1 MTCEHDCA
9 RDPAFPRAIFNRPGL
24 DAIDYRI
31 GDYIA
36 MRAHILAQID
46 GDPALAGW
54 THRLPDDPGIALV
67 EAAAIVGDILAL
79 YQETYANEAYLRTA
93 QWRDS
98 VAELVRVLSYRLA
111 PGLGGRARFALA
123 VKGDRPVT
131 IPKGFAI
138 TAKLPSAPK
147 PAQFETTAAF
157 EARPA
162 LSKFH
167 LYRPRFVPQI
177 VNGSDTFQL
186 DAGNDLALAKGDR
199 LLVGT
204 ADGTTL
210 THTQILIVEKVWEAF
225 GIRHVKT
232 SGRIAS
238 LLGGRVFA
246 PVATPLASVSSA
258 LVSAALP
265 LLSAPAPMLLS
276 APLVPLGPLTLRPS
290 AGVLSG
296 GLSFLPA
303 FSGVL
308 GAGLGLA
315 LLGSAASLQAYKIGA
330 SVRHFGHNA
339 PATRVAIDANGHAS
353 EVGVSYVRRLNAN
366 QGDPAGPALRP
377 QQWPLEGE
385 VAAFSA
391 GTRVLVEA
399 NLSADASGAPARKR
413 VLERGVSQVDRQSLA
428 WGSLTGASTVL
439 QLDDDVAIAES
450 GTTLASA
457 DIRGI
462 TVHQVVGTGFRIRA
476 ASQPTGAASGH
487 SLDYFGSRADALA
500 LVDRTLLLGLASG
513 PRAVQ
518 VQAVD
523 AGGGADPRF
532 HALTLDASVR
542 LADFD
547 HDTPSVD
554 VYGNLVDT
562 TEGKSEVDAP
572 IGDGDARESFQTFA
586 LPKAPLTYLLDTAS
600 VPPQLPEL
608 EIRVGGVLWR
618 RVASL
623 FARGPREPIYIVR
636 EDADGKSFVQFG
648 DGRTGA
654 RLPSGRG
661 NVVAHWRTGSGAHGL
676 PAGADKPSAAKRLP
690 GFDDLWM
697 LEPATGGAAPES
709 AAHAR
714 LAAPTTMQ
722 SLGRIV
728 SLADFEAEALSL
740 PGVLKARAAW
750 QVQDGAPLVVLT
762 VLCASAEPADAAAID
777 LALRRALAAR
787 GPARWPLA
795 VRNGSRQRILIGLA
809 VAADP
814 SLRSEDIALAIA
826 AALGVEDDDPA
837 DDLDLGARGLM
848 HWRMRNFGD
857 GVHGSQ
863 ILAAVQNVAG
873 VRWVEIERLQIA
885 PVALTLGVA
894 APALAPV
901 LLAPSPVLSLGAFA
915 RVVPPARRS
924 LRARADQLLSLAQ
937 AGLTIRFVADPEE
950 GSS

>member
-1 MTCEHDCA
+1 MSCEHDCA
-9 RDPAFPRAIFNRPGL
+9 RDPAFPRMIFNRPGL

-31 GDYIA
+31 GDYVA
-36 MRAHILAQID
+36 MRAHMLAQID
-46 GDPALAGW
+46 ADPSLAGW

-98 VAELVRVLSYRLA
+98 VAELVRVLGYRLA
-111 PGLGGRARFALA
+111 PGLGGKARFALA
-123 VKGDRPVT
+123 AKGTQPVT

-167 LYRPRFVPQI
+167 LYRPRFIPQI
-177 VNGSDTFQL
+177 VNGLDTFQL
-186 DAGNDLALAKGDR
+186 DAGNELALAKGDR

-204 ADGTTL
+204 ANGTTL
-210 THTQILIVEKVWEAF
+210 THTQILIVEKVTEAF
-225 GIRHVKT
+225 GVRIVKT
-232 SGRIAS
+232 SGHIAS
-238 LLGGRVFA
+238 LLGGSVFGK
-246 PVATPLASVSSA
+246 VSPALTLNPSA
-258 LVSAALP
+258 LAAIS
-265 LLSAPAPMLLS
+265 LSAPAVPFVFS
-276 APLVPLGPLTLRPS
+276 APLLSLAPSATLVS
-290 AGVLSG
+290 AGVLSSG
-296 GLSFLPA
+296 ISFLPA
-303 FSGVL
+303 FSGL
-308 GAGLGLA
+308 LNAGLGLA
-315 LLGSAASLQAYKIGA
+315 LLGSAPSLRAYKLGA

-339 PATRVAIDANGHAS
+339 PATRVAIDADGHAS
-353 EVGVSYVRRLNAN
+353 EVGVTFLRRLDAN

-399 NLSADASGAPARKR
+399 NLSANADGSAARKR
-413 VLERGVSQVDRQSLA
+413 VLERGISQIDRQSIA

-439 QLDDDVAIAES
+439 QLDDDLTIAES
-450 GTTLASA
+450 GTTLRYA

-462 TVHQVVGTGFRIRA
+462 TVHQVVGAGFRIRA
-476 ASQPTGAASGH
+476 ESQPTGATSGH
-487 SLDYFGSRADALA
+487 ALDYFGSHDDALA
-500 LVDRTLLLGLASG
+500 LADRTLLLDLPGG
-513 PRAVQ
+513 PLPVQ
-518 VQAVD
+518 VQAVA

-532 HALTLDASVR
+532 YALTLGSTVT
-542 LADFD
+542 LADFA
-547 HDTPSVD
+547 HDTPTVD

-562 TEGKSEVDAP
+562 TEGKTEVDAP
-572 IGDGDARESFQTFA
+572 IGDGDAREDFQTFV

-600 VPPQLPEL
+600 APPQLPEL
-608 EIRVGGVLWR
+608 EIRIGGVLWQ
-618 RVASL
+618 RVTSL
-623 FARGPREPIYIVR
+623 FGRGPRERIYIVR
-636 EDADGKSFVQFG
+636 EGADGRSFVQFG

-654 RLPSGRG
+654 RLPSGKG
-661 NVVAHWRTGSGAHGL
+661 NVMAHWRTGSGAHGL
-676 PAGADKPSAAKRLP
+676 PAGSDKPSAAKRLP
-690 GFDDLWM
+690 GFDDVWM
-697 LEPATGGAAPES
+697 LEPATGGAVPES
-709 AAHAR
+709 ASNAR
-714 LAAPTTMQ
+714 LAAPATMQ

-750 QVQDGAPLVVLT
+750 QLQDGAPLVVLT
-762 VLCASAEPADAAAID
+762 VLCASGDAADAADID

-787 GPARWPLA
+787 GPARWPLM
-795 VRNGSRQRILIGLA
+795 VRIGSRQRILVDLA
-809 VAADP
+809 VAIDP
-814 SLRSEDIALAIA
+814 SLRSEDIAVAISG
-826 AALGVEDDDPA
+826 ALGVEDDDPA

-873 VRWVEIERLQIA
+873 VRWVEIDRLQIA
-885 PVALTLGVA
+885 PTL
-894 APALAPV
+894 ALAAVPR
-901 LLAPSPVLSLGAFA
+901 LSISPASLAGLSVGGFG
-915 RVVPPARRS
+915 RVVPPVRRS
-924 LRARADQLLSLAQ
+924 LRARADQLLSLAR
-937 AGLTIRFVADPEE
+937 AGLAIRFVADPEE
-950 GSS
+950 AKS